1 MKGPDGIR
9 IQVQL
14 EPDSAES
21 SQASALPA
29 SPKEGSETIRFTGCS
44 DAAGGDRGYWIGT
57 DDSVGVQAAEEAK
70 PADAVVSFSTVEQ
83 LRRETSS
90 WQTPQFVRVWNKLP
104 GARPVSRFENR
115 TIAVDRLWRALQD
128 LHQRREK
135 GGAAKTE
142 KKAKTK
148 KKKRGGQ
155 SKADCVLGLLRRPG
169 GATLS
174 VLMEA
179 TGWQAHSVRGFLS
192 GKLSKQLG
200 LPVESWRQD
209 GERVYA
215 LSSVGVTGETADE
228 LTQPLRVW
236 LQTGGNR
243 VNGNLD
249 LEGTSHLRASVGA
262 GEAEPGCTSREGSF
276 PADA

>member
-1 MKGPDGIR
+1 MDATVMTNNPVIPITAGVRKTKRRRVAVRAVKGPDGIR

-14 EPDSAES
+14 EPDAAESAE
-21 SQASALPA
+21 ASALPA

-44 DAAGGDRGYWIGT
+44 DAAGGDRRYWIGT

-70 PADAVVSFSTVEQ
+70 PAEAVVSFSTVEQ
-83 LRRETSS
+83 LRKETSS

-115 TIAVDRLWRALQD
+115 TIAVDRLWRALED

-155 SKADCVLGLLRRPG
+155 SKVGLCPRSAPKAGRRDPVGADGSDRMA
-169 GATLS
+169 GAQRAW
-174 VLMEA
+174 VPQREAVEA
-179 TGWQAHSVRGFLS
+179 T
-192 GKLSKQLG
+192 
-200 LPVESWRQD
+200 
-209 GERVYA
+209 
-215 LSSVGVTGETADE
+215 
-228 LTQPLRVW
+228 
-236 LQTGGNR
+236 
-243 VNGNLD
+243 
-249 LEGTSHLRASVGA
+249 RAA
-262 GEAEPGCTSREGSF
+262 G
-276 PADA
+276 